1 MLHPFERSDIN
12 LVLRVSSSRGHE
24 HHLALS
30 VTESDGA
37 AEWHKEAGDIPAT
50 VDREQPNLLTVSPSR
65 SKNIPRAVGTRIL

>member
-1 MLHPFERSDIN
+1 M
-12 LVLRVSSSRGHE
+12 SSSRGHE

-50 VDREQPNLLTVSPSR
+50 VYHE
-65 SKNIPRAVGTRIL
+65 VGFNGVGS

>member
-1 MLHPFERSDIN
+1 MLNVTVMLHPFERSDIN

-50 VDREQPNLLTVSPSR
+50 VDRE
-65 SKNIPRAVGTRIL
+65 VGFNGVGS